1 MANVSASLD
10 MLPSE
15 MLEKILMFLNYKRI
29 CQAKLICK
37 RFREIIVKGNLV
49 KKASGKIL
57 VHFLS
62 MRIFHILC
70 FYIYVTLG
78 IIQDLRVHQI
88 FHILDFLE
96 DFFHTFLKSFQKI
109 NIFRIFN
116 IFQFQMYF
124 HQTSKILALLIFFIT
139 LHFCPDFNIDESS
152 FTFLN

>member
-1 MANVSASLD
+1 MAEARKTRICAILD
-10 MLPSE
+10 MLPPE
-15 MLEKILMFLNYKRI
+15 MVEKVLRLLSIKEI
-29 CQAKLICK
+29 CQAKLICRRWK
-37 RFREIIVKGNLV
+37 EIIVKGNLV

-62 MRIFHILC
+62 TRIFHISC

-116 IFQFQMYF
+116 IF
-124 HQTSKILALLIFFIT
+124 
-139 LHFCPDFNIDESS
+139 
-152 FTFLN
+152 